1 MNNFGTDG
9 RHSGIGLRFQEETKY
24 APEKMGGYTL
34 NWPEIAEQYKN
45 YESCITRI
53 KLPKPEPTGN
63 PDIWKALQK
72 RRSRRNYST
81 DKALILQQIS
91 CLLWATQGVTARWG
105 NVYFRTAP
113 SAGGLYPVETYLSV
127 RLVVGLEPGIYH
139 FRPGIFDLEFIE
151 KGDKSKDLTSAAL
164 EQDIVGSSQATFIWS
179 AIIARDKW
187 KYRERTY
194 RYIYLD
200 AGHICQNLYLAAESL
215 ELGVC
220 AIGAFYDDVV
230 NKIVGVD
237 GIEETAIYMATV
249 GLRSEISEF

>member
-1 MNNFGTDG
+1 M
-9 RHSGIGLRFQEETKY
+9 
-24 APEKMGGYTL
+24 
-34 NWPEIAEQYKN
+34 
-45 YESCITRI
+45 
-53 KLPKPEPTGN
+53 
-63 PDIWKALQK
+63 
-72 RRSRRNYST
+72 
-81 DKALILQQIS
+81 
-91 CLLWATQGVTARWG
+91 
-105 NVYFRTAP
+105 
-113 SAGGLYPVETYLSV
+113 ETYLSV
-127 RLVVGLEPGIYH
+127 RLVDGLEPGIYH

-164 EQDIVGSSQATFIWS
+164 EQGIVGSSQATFIWS

-237 GIEETAIYMATV
+237 GIEETVIYMATV